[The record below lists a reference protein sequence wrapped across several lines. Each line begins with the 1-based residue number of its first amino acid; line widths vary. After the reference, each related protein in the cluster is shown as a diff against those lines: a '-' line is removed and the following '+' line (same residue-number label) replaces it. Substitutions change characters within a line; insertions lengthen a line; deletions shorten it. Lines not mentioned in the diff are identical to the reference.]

1 MLFLP
6 GALFVL
12 MAGFT
17 LGLWLGTLVAW
28 TGSVLGAIGAFL
40 VGRQLIAE
48 RVRRWAADSPFFT
61 SVLKAIDSADE
72 GWKITILLRL
82 SPLMPYALINYLL
95 SSTQLSLWTYS
106 WTSALGVLPPTA
118 LYVYLGTS
126 AASLSDILGDAF
138 KSPQQAPVPLEPDGT
153 PTLPTTPS
161 AMDTTQL
168 WVMGIGVVV
177 TVAVAVL
184 VTIFTSRAIKRASRM
199 GSGSAGALAVSLD
212 EAILEGSSDSD
223 EDDLTSLDNIEDDT
237 ENSIQLKEIS
247 PSLHIRSSGS
257 PHSLHRS
264 GSDHGTPTLSSSV
277 NSETELLDH
286 RSDPGRLSS
295 SDSESEIASYSSHQH
310 HRMSPQDRIIS
321 LDAPFNLSHITNS
334 RLSLADSH
342 ASI

>member
-1 MLFLP
+1 M
-6 GALFVL
+6 L

-138 KSPQQAPVPLEPDGT
+138 EPPQQVPVPLEPNGT
-153 PTLPTTPS
+153 PAPTTPSAAPS

-212 EAILEGSSDSD
+212 EAILEGSSGSD
-223 EDDLTSLDNIEDDT
+223 DDDLTSLDNIEEDT

-257 PHSLHRS
+257 PRALHRS
-264 GSDHGTPTLSSSV
+264 GSDHGSPTLSSSV

-295 SDSESEIASYSSHQH
+295 SDSESDLTSSYSTQQQH
-310 HRMSPQDRIIS
+310 RRSQQDRIIS

-342 ASI
+342 ASV